1 MRLQAAAEDW
11 MKGGRSAEGYRF
23 DVTRT
28 DGGLAVLEPAGIWPA
43 IADDLVRGR
52 SAGEIAARFHVG
64 WAMSWADI
72 VRSLS
77 DQLADA
83 PKIILSGG
91 VFQNRLLASIL
102 QSDLASSGYA
112 VLQHRDVPANDGGLA
127 LGQIVLALAQN
138 RKDRN

>member
-1 MRLQAAAEDW
+1 
-11 MKGGRSAEGYRF
+11 
-23 DVTRT
+23 
-28 DGGLAVLEPAGIWPA
+28 
-43 IADDLVRGR
+43 
-52 SAGEIAARFHVG
+52 
-64 WAMSWADI
+64 MSWADI

-127 LGQIVLALAQN
+127 LGQIVLALAQD